1 MSEADPQALS
11 PASIAPIDE
20 YARRA
25 AAAPSLNCR
34 PINRPVIC
42 TAENACGTT
51 LMQFLYPSPPGEM
64 PLPSHLEQFIL
75 YLALVAIL
83 TALLSFLLY
92 PLFCKLFK
100 IAFPFM
106 PDRLGDRWQ

>member
-1 MSEADPQALS
+1 
-11 PASIAPIDE
+11 
-20 YARRA
+20 
-25 AAAPSLNCR
+25 
-34 PINRPVIC
+34 
-42 TAENACGTT
+42 
-51 LMQFLYPSPPGEM
+51 MQFPYPPPPGEM

-83 TALLSFLLY
+83 TALLAFFLPH

-106 PDRLGDRWQ
+106 PDRLGDRWQVNRPPSDPTTLRKEIGVILDTR